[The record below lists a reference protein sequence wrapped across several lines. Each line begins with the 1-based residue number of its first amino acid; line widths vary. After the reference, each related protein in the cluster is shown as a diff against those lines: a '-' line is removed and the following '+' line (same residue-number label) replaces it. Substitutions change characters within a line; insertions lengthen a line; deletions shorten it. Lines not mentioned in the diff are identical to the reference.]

1 MEEDER
7 KILIDDDKVLFVD
20 VQQASDIEEY
30 AQNDIKKELIDDWV
44 RSWRD
49 NGDFYII
56 VDKRYPGNTHYLY
69 RDKRGDTTYWNEYF
83 DEVTY
88 REFVDSLNHYR
99 MNSAAEYV
107 KENLASYGDTY
118 QLLLDILNK
127 KTYSRYHDFSDVD
140 ELIYNIKISERIP
153 KNSVIQLHFE
163 DEEEFCNLFG
173 DELNEDDKWFIKII
187 FNSYDGYEFKDSYST
202 DDDWREGYLLRGF
215 NDVNIAKIREILKY
229 VNPSLVNFDT
239 NSDDECSEVA
249 KFLDSVNSDYSDE
262 IGYEYTSQFNIAGN
276 KYAKDEIT
284 KDLCN
289 VLTRVKF
296 ITKYCLSD
304 YLTSV
309 GHLKLLYDKFG
320 DYSLTIMELLTL
332 VVSNLKLS
340 IGGYYEYAYEYGYN
354 NFDDETYNN
363 EVSQTLDKFLNYV
376 SENFNEETL
385 EIYDKIISKYG
396 MNQFHEIPSSEGESF
411 KIVRIDDDDKIV
423 IKKAKTNDLYGPS
436 QEESYTLEE
445 FESFLHNYKLFE
457 SKRIKNIIR
466 EQLEN
471 VENKEVFNFLKELP
485 PITEKKPLD
494 YLKDEI
500 EKYNKRSSEPKIS
513 LKDVVKVAKS
523 PSENFP
529 FKLNLNGVQMGDEQ
543 KIISTASYQAT
554 PKYEFTLTVNPLWKN
569 ILPGVNIKLKK

>member
-1 MEEDER
+1 MFNTTQLEKFESEFL
-7 KILIDDDKVLFVD
+7 KFSKSVYNINDKVGPSQPKVTLNID
-20 VQQASDIEEY
+20 P
-30 AQNDIKKELIDDWV
+30 NDPD
-44 RSWRD
+44 
-49 NGDFYII
+49 
-56 VDKRYPGNTHYLY
+56 RYLKNFQLM
-69 RDKRGDTTYWNEYF
+69 
-83 DEVTY
+83 V
-88 REFVDSLNHYR
+88 REF
-99 MNSAAEYV
+99 M
-107 KENLASYGDTY
+107 
-118 QLLLDILNK
+118 
-127 KTYSRYHDFSDVD
+127 
-140 ELIYNIKISERIP
+140 
-153 KNSVIQLHFE
+153 
-163 DEEEFCNLFG
+163 
-173 DELNEDDKWFIKII
+173 
-187 FNSYDGYEFKDSYST
+187 DSYRA

-262 IGYEYTSQFNIAGN
+262 IGYEFTSQFNIAGN
-276 KYAKDEIT
+276 KYAKEEIT

-289 VLTRVKF
+289 VLTKVKF

-340 IGGYYEYAYEYGYN
+340 VGGYYEYSYEYGYN

-363 EVSQTLDKFLNYV
+363 EVSHTLDKFLNYV
-376 SENFNEETL
+376 SENFSEETL

-457 SKRIKNIIR
+457 NKIIKLLRQLN
-466 EQLEN
+466 EQDK
-471 VENKEVFNFLKELP
+471 VNKDQQLVIDFLGKLPDVKPKSSIEFLKQEVEDYNNSTGNNLDLKTVLRLSDNP
-485 PITEKKPLD
+485 KP
-494 YLKDEI
+494 
-500 EKYNKRSSEPKIS
+500 
-513 LKDVVKVAKS
+513 
-523 PSENFP
+523 NFP
-529 FKLNLNGVQMGDEQ
+529 FKIDLFGLWDGEKQRV
-543 KIISTASYQAT
+543 ISTYSYEIN
-554 PKYEFTLTVNPLWKN
+554 PKVKFTLTHNPIWNKN
-569 ILPGVNIKLKK
+569 LPGVNINL